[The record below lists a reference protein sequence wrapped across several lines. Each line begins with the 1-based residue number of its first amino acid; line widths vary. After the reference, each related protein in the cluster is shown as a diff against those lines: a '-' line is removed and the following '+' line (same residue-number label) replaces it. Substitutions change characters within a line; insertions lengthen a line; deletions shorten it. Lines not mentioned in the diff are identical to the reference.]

1 MTRRKRPQAARQP
14 DMTPMID
21 VTFLLLVFFIVT
33 LNFRQLEGRL
43 DAALPQDRGC
53 GPRDA
58 EQIEKTDVLVF
69 VSQPGQ
75 LIQEGKDSGLWAY
88 EGRRL
93 RYEIGTHRFDTLDA
107 MQPYLASLDV
117 EAPLSLDLRK
127 GTTNGDAIALLDRAI
142 ALGFQEISFA
152 GTLEN
157 H

>member
-33 LNFRQLEGRL
+33 LNIRQLEGRL
-43 DAALPQDRGC
+43 DAALPKDRGM
-53 GPRDA
+53 DQNS
-58 EQIEKTDVLVF
+58 EQIEKTDILVF
-69 VSQPGQ
+69 VIEPGE
-75 LIQEGKDSGLWAY
+75 LVNEGMNSALWTY

-93 RYEIGTHRFDTLDA
+93 RYEIGTHRFDSLDA
-107 MQPYLASLDV
+107 MQPYLASLDL

-142 ALGFQEISFA
+142 SLGFQEISFA
-152 GTLEN
+152 GTLESL
-157 H
+157 

>member
-33 LNFRQLEGRL
+33 LNIRQLEGRL
-43 DAALPQDRGC
+43 DAALPKDRGT
-53 GPRDA
+53 GKSS
-58 EQIEKTDVLVF
+58 EQIDKTDILVF
-69 VSQPGQ
+69 VSEPGQ
-75 LIQEGKDSGLWAY
+75 LIQEGKDSAPWAY

-93 RYEIGTHRFDTLDA
+93 RYEIGTHRFDSLDA
-107 MQPYLASLDV
+107 MQPYLASLDL

-127 GTTNGDAIALLDRAI
+127 GTTNGDAIALLDRSI
-142 ALGFQEISFA
+142 ALGFQDISFA
-152 GTLEN
+152 GTFEN